1 MVLIDSSTEMR
12 NRYLSNL
19 LRISYLFLFIF
30 AVVTSQTDMEDDE
43 EMEDPLSIGGGTQQ
57 TCDACRTVM
66 DQLLQEW
73 HTFDNDA
80 FLEAIDQAAHK
91 NEYVPVVPE
100 DEVELSTKDELIERT
115 TGFRKAGRRQVCMRV
130 MAYIYRFMKRCKN
143 VDIWIQYR

>member
-100 DEVELSTKDELIERT
+100 D
-115 TGFRKAGRRQVCMRV
+115 
-130 MAYIYRFMKRCKN
+130 
-143 VDIWIQYR
+143 

>member
-1 MVLIDSSTEMR
+1 ME
-12 NRYLSNL
+12 
-19 LRISYLFLFIF
+19 
-30 AVVTSQTDMEDDE
+30 MEDDE

-80 FLEAIDQAAHK
+80 FLEAIDEAAHK

-100 DEVELSTKDELIERT
+100 DEVKQSHEE
-115 TGFRKAGRRQVCMRV
+115 
-130 MAYIYRFMKRCKN
+130 
-143 VDIWIQYR
+143 

>member
-115 TGFRKAGRRQVCMRV
+115 TGFRKAGRRPGLHAC
-130 MAYIYRFMKRCKN
+130 YGLHL
-143 VDIWIQYR
+143 